1 MKLYCLYIILL
12 NFQPLYILVKAY
24 IPIPRHLH
32 SATLIG
38 NKLYILGGDIGS
50 TEPSAFLPSND
61 FFYLDV
67 SVAFNTT
74 NIPWTNLSGVIVTPK
89 HSRAAVSTRDKIIF
103 LFGGG
108 FENSSYGIPLVYTF
122 NTTKSMWNT
131 IAIQGIQPPRR
142 ESIHS
147 VIDAT
152 GKMYIFGGDYSPNT
166 GNLSLS
172 FDNRMDILDTV
183 GLTWSRG
190 SQLQAPS
197 PRDAYSATLLPN
209 DVIVYLGGPGNNPQ
223 NLREITIG
231 TIPDARAHHTTVL
244 GLNNDRLIVYGG
256 YYTSSPLVHD
266 LSVLDIRNKPYQWF
280 IPNISGTIPPT
291 PAYHTANV
299 VGKYMII
306 SYGFINSQ
314 GYANPDMYILDISND
329 FEYKWVTSFDP
340 NPVSSPSPGHNDPS
354 NSSNGVNSISTGTI
368 VGAIIGTSLGS
379 ILFTVFAIVMIYR
392 RHKKRK
398 YAHAIP
404 THGTY

>member
-1 MKLYCLYIILL
+1 MKLFYYLYVILL

-32 SATLIG
+32 SATLVG

-50 TEPSAFLPSND
+50 TDPSAFLPSND

-74 NIPWTNLSGVIVTPK
+74 NIPWTNLTGVVVIPK

-122 NTTKSMWNT
+122 NTIKSMWNT
-131 IAIQGIQPPRR
+131 AAIQGIQPPRR

-209 DVIVYLGGPGNNPQ
+209 DMIVYLGGPGNNAQ
-223 NLREITIG
+223 NLREIYLYDTKSDTWATMITIG

-266 LSVLDIRNKPYQWF
+266 LSVLDIR
-280 IPNISGTIPPT
+280 
-291 PAYHTANV
+291 
-299 VGKYMII
+299 
-306 SYGFINSQ
+306 FINSQ
-314 GYANPDMYILDISND
+314 GYANPDMFILDISDD

-340 NPVSSPSPGHNDPS
+340 NSVSSPSPGHNDPS
-354 NSSNGVNSISTGTI
+354 NSLNGVNSISTGTI
-368 VGAIIGTSLGS
+368 VGAIIGTSLG
-379 ILFTVFAIVMIYR
+379 
-392 RHKKRK
+392 
-398 YAHAIP
+398 
-404 THGTY
+404 